1 MTIDVAR
8 RRLVVAGLAAAVWPA
23 LPVGAQQMAGNVA
36 LPFYQPPDVVQ
47 GAWRQWLAPRARDL
61 VLRAEALAAALS
73 AACVA
78 PGGAGAMDAARVAW
92 AEAALAYGRLSAVS
106 VGPLLRRRST
116 RQIDFAPTRP
126 ELIRR
131 AIASAP
137 ADLQALERIGTPAKG
152 LPALEWLLWPQP
164 VEGSAGL
171 AGAPRTSSG
180 RADAAQGDRA
190 SALPSERPSASLSE
204 RPSASLSERAR
215 AVPGAALLPG
225 AAGCRYAAL
234 LAEHLL
240 AEARAL
246 DQAFGALAGATPAP
260 DDEAA
265 AQAAAVAMAELVN
278 QWIGGLE
285 RLRWPFMDK
294 PLRSAAKGRPPAYPR
309 AASGLVQPAWAAH
322 WQGLRTLA
330 LAAGDAVPQPG
341 IDLVTLETYVRSRGL
356 NALADRWV
364 AAVRKVDDA
373 MAGARPDEA
382 ASVRAASQALAGLKQ
397 LAEAELAPA
406 LDIRIGFSDADGD

>member
-8 RRLVVAGLAAAVWPA
+8 RRLVVAGLAAVVWPA
-23 LPVGAQQMAGNVA
+23 LPVGAQQIAGNVA

-47 GAWRQWLAPRARDL
+47 GAWRQWFAPRARDV
-61 VLRAEALAAALS
+61 VLRAEALEAALS
-73 AACVA
+73 AACAA
-78 PGGAGAMDAARVAW
+78 PGGVGAVDAARAAW

-106 VGPLLRRRST
+106 VGPLLQRRST

-190 SALPSERPSASLSE
+190 SASPSGRH
-204 RPSASLSERAR
+204 SASLSERAR

-225 AAGCRYAAL
+225 SPSCRYAAL
-234 LAEHLL
+234 LAAHLL

-246 DQAFGALAGATPAP
+246 EQAFGALALATPAP

-285 RLRWPFMDK
+285 RLRWPLMDK
-294 PLRSAAKGRPPAYPR
+294 PLRSATKGRPPAYPR
-309 AASGLVQPAWAAH
+309 AASGLVQPAWATH

-330 LAAGDAVPQPG
+330 VAAGDAVPQPG
-341 IDLVTLETYVRSRGL
+341 IDLVTLETYARSRGL

-364 AAVRKVDDA
+364 ATVRKVDDA

-382 ASVRAASQALAGLKQ
+382 ASVRAASQAVAGLKQ